1 MSLRRA
7 LAARTRGALTAAATV
22 VAMTAAAGLVG
33 PVPAQAAPTNRVP
46 SSGPDG
52 SPFNPVFGLLGSAP
66 IVGVLLGGPHSG

>member
-1 MSLRRA
+1 MSLRGA
-7 LAARTRGALTAAATV
+7 LAARTRVALTAATAV

-33 PVPAQAAPTNRVP
+33 AAPAQAAPASRVP

-66 IVGVLLGGPHSG
+66 IVGVLLGGPHGG